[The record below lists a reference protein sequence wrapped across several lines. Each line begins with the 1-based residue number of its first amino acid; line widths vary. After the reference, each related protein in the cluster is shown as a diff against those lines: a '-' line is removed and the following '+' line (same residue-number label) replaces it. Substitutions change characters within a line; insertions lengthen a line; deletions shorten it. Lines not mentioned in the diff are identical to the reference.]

1 MNFCFSSLHKL
12 GARSLLATAFLAIG
26 AFSATET
33 LFSNLSFSV
42 AKGNAPGQLW
52 VFSRGDVT
60 SGVTLLNVKIG
71 NTGNIQVEKSEQEP
85 TSDSLTAVQDG
96 IFTDVLAE
104 HRRVPGVNAGPL
116 GIVFP
121 MFGLDNGGRF
131 FNPEGFFSVR
141 DVNRVVETPLE
152 LPAAAEDL
160 DSAMLYAVSGFAFD
174 SLKSTLWIA
183 RGALGLTAYDIS
195 KGVNDPKE
203 NRLILNASKKKLDSL
218 KLNASTNLKKYTEIF
233 DVAMNPETG
242 DLWMATAKGLWI
254 LGQDGSLSSAS
265 KQLDSMR
272 VTGIWIGG
280 SPLQI
285 IAETSALVKES
296 VRGGLWR
303 RYANAKGDFAKVKF
317 FDLKGNA
324 IKKDIYDN
332 ADYTVNDVAFVGKQA
347 FVSVR
352 TVGASE
358 SGLLKLDSAGV
369 QPYENNEE
377 EAAWLYGFE
386 MGVTDRDVEIVSVA
400 SFPLEKD
407 IMGLAVA
414 TYGNGISVSADTG
427 KTWTP
432 ILNRAKLG
440 GNLGSVRMVPS
451 VIVAGGESLVSYKV
465 SKDSKI
471 TIEVF
476 SYDMRKVRK
485 IVKSAPRPADASRS
499 TNAKE
504 DFWDGYDDYGR
515 ACTMG
520 VYYVRVKDNH
530 GHVGWGKVM
539 TLGGGR

>member
-1 MNFCFSSLHKL
+1 MNFSAHLRHMV
-12 GARSLLATAFLAIG
+12 GTRVLLTAVCLAAT

-42 AKGNAPGQLW
+42 AEGNAPGQLW

-71 NTGNIQVEKSEQEP
+71 STGSIQVENSEQEP
-85 TSDSLTAVQDG
+85 VSDSLTAVQNG
-96 IFTDVLAE
+96 IFSDVFAE
-104 HRRVPGVNAGPL
+104 HRRIPAVKAGAL
-116 GIVFP
+116 GLVYP
-121 MFGLDNGGRF
+121 MFGLDNSGNF
-131 FNPEGFFSVR
+131 LNPEGFFSVR
-141 DVNRVVETPLE
+141 DINRIVETPLE
-152 LPAAAEDL
+152 LPTAAEDL

-174 SLKSTLWIA
+174 STNATLWIA
-183 RGALGLTAYDIS
+183 RGALGLTGYNIS
-195 KGVNDPKE
+195 KGANDPKE
-203 NRLILNASKKKLDSL
+203 FRLLLNSSKKKLDSL
-218 KLNASTNLKKYTEIF
+218 KLNSSVNLKKYTEIF
-233 DVAMNPETG
+233 DVAMHPETG

-254 LGQDGSLSSAS
+254 LGKDGSLSSAS

-272 VTGIWIGG
+272 VTGVWFGG
-280 SPLQI
+280 KPLQI
-285 IAETSALVKES
+285 IAETSALIKET

-303 RYANAKGDFAKVKF
+303 RYASAKGDFSKVDF
-317 FDLKGNA
+317 LDLKGKA
-324 IKKDIYDN
+324 VKKDIYDN
-332 ADYTVNDVAFVGKQA
+332 ADYTVSDIAFIGDQA
-347 FVSVR
+347 FVAVR
-352 TVGASE
+352 AVGASE
-358 SGLLKLDSAGV
+358 SGLLKLDSKGI
-369 QPYENNEE
+369 QPYEKDE

-386 MGVTDRDVEIVSVA
+386 MGVTDRDEIIVSTT
-400 SFPLEKD
+400 SFPIDKK
-407 IMGLAVA
+407 IMGLAIA

-432 ILNRAKLG
+432 ILNRAKVG
-440 GNLGSVRMVPS
+440 NNLGSVRMVPS
-451 VIVAGGESLVSYKV
+451 VIVADGESLVSYKV

-476 SYDMRKVRK
+476 SYDMRKVRT

-539 TLGGGR
+539 TLGGGK